1 MDQGLSLGLH
11 LAYAAD
17 RGRSSAA
24 SRPTTT
30 LEGLTMN
37 DVSAPDGLV
46 PTAGA
51 TRRHLLAGLGGAGFL
66 AAGLATMAAP
76 APPQAPR
83 RRRA

>member
-1 MDQGLSLGLH
+1 
-11 LAYAAD
+11 
-17 RGRSSAA
+17 
-24 SRPTTT
+24 
-30 LEGLTMN
+30 MN